1 MKKKILLGVILLN
14 AMLIANN
21 PQLNEDNNRSKTE
34 NNQTKKLV
42 INLDE
47 EQEDAEERG
56 VVEDIIKGIIPLG
69 HNDEV
74 TFLGKDVLIATPIK
88 VYINDIYQEAIKVID
103 GIFTI
108 KASKLKDGDK
118 VTIKNKKGNIV
129 VEKKVEK

>member
-108 KASKLKDGDK
+108 KSSKLKDGDK